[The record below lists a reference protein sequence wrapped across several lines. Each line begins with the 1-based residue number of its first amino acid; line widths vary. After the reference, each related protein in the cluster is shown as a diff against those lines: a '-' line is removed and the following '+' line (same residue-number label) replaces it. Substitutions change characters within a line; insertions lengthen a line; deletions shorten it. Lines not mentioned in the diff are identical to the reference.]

1 MKNLYTSKM
10 MMTAFLL
17 SIGCTSLMA
26 QNLYHGNSTWENK
39 SPYFPIVEEHF
50 GDWNYKDQD
59 GYGLKDPTVNTC
71 ATGARDDYQNYST
84 FEVKRAVD
92 ARQNKP
98 NGMVTFFLDFCQIQ
112 PDCDTQSGTNYTLDS
127 TVVNADS
134 KGPSWNN
141 VSKGCI
147 NIYDNYNTVRPVTQG
162 FAGDGSG
169 SFTTSLIPLL
179 ERIQYTTSSYGR
191 RRGFN
196 LEIGYLLEDNTV
208 YWDTVR
214 YLTGSIT
221 TCKPDAFAAEI
232 AAEDNKVF
240 FDESNRGFVFE
251 ELFGSGVEN
260 VYVRFRP
267 TDPTQNRQIVRVH
280 DLRLY
285 GIAPDTDAAT
295 NPNPVSGL
303 DKPTSTSSFAIVG
316 FRGQYKLTQT
326 ADVVVYDFAGKI
338 VAQQKNVNE
347 LDLTASPKG
356 VYFVRATHPSTGAV
370 VTKKILR

>member
-1 MKNLYTSKM
+1 MKKHYTSRM
-10 MMTAFLL
+10 MMTAALL
-17 SIGCTSLMA
+17 SLGCTSLLA

-59 GYGLKDPTVNTC
+59 GYGLKDPAMNTC
-71 ATGARDDYQNYST
+71 ASNARTDYQNYST
-84 FEVKRAVD
+84 FDVKRAVD

-112 PDCDTQSGTNYTLDS
+112 PDCDTQSGTNFTLDS
-127 TVVNADS
+127 TVVNNDS
-134 KGPSWNN
+134 KGPSWTN

-147 NIYDNYNTVRPVTQG
+147 SIYDNYSTVRPVTQG
-162 FAGDGSG
+162 FEGDGAG
-169 SFTTSLIPLL
+169 SLTTSLIPLL
-179 ERIQYTTSSYGR
+179 ERIQYTTSSYGNK
-191 RRGFN
+191 RGFN

-214 YLTGSIT
+214 YLTGNIT
-221 TCKPDAFAAEI
+221 TCKPDAFAAEV

-240 FDESNRGFVFE
+240 FAESNRGFVFE

-260 VYVRFRP
+260 VYVRIRP
-267 TDPTQNRQIVRVH
+267 THATQNRQIVRVH

-295 NPNPVSGL
+295 NPNPVSGI
-303 DKPTSTSSFAIVG
+303 DQPTSTSSFAIVG
-316 FRGQYKLTQT
+316 FKGQYKLTQT

-356 VYFVRATHPSTGAV
+356 VYFVRATQPSTGAV